1 MPSNYNYF
9 HITINPKNCDG
20 SGIHINYLTKEIIKA
35 LDDYLISLSC
45 EYARAIENNKD
56 LVGQHYHFVVFA
68 KKKTNLTYL
77 KNNLTEIISHYY
89 NLSEASEKRLIYIK
103 HKTKKQAQLCA
114 GGYLAKQFVEFDNTE
129 HYRWINNIK
138 DEDMVEYRKE
148 YETLV
153 ENSNSASKFSKWVL
167 NEDKTTTSIRCIN
180 KYYEVLDILL
190 TIDETLVE
198 MFNSLN
204 FQNFYIY
211 ILQTYKI
218 SYSFSKIQIFR
229 RQIIEYLISKKLH
242 SNLDYESLVDFLKF
256 SKTDHFKVIEDENQ
270 YEQQTILNFWSLQ

>member
-1 MPSNYNYF
+1 MPNCYNYF

-20 SGIHINYLTKEIIKA
+20 SGRHINFLTKEIVEA
-35 LDDYLISLSC
+35 LDKYLISLSS
-45 EYARAIENNKD
+45 EYARAIENNRD

-68 KKKTNLTYL
+68 KSKMNLNLLKTNLM
-77 KNNLTEIISHYY
+77 EIISHYY

-114 GGYLAKQFVEFDNTE
+114 GGYLSKQFVEFDNTE
-129 HYRWINNIK
+129 HYRWLNNIN

-153 ENSNSASKFSKWVL
+153 EKSSTNKFSLWVL
-167 NEDKTTTSIRCIN
+167 NEDKTITSIRCIN
-180 KYYEVLDILL
+180 KYYEALDILL
-190 TIDETLVE
+190 LHDEHLVK

-211 ILQTYKI
+211 ILQKYKI

-242 SNLDYESLVDFLKF
+242 SKIDYESLVNLLKF
-256 SKTDHFKVIEDENQ
+256 SKSDEFLTIEDENQ
-270 YEQQTILNFWSLQ
+270 YEQTTILNFWSLE